1 MSFINK
7 CIWKHYAPAK
17 STAKPA
23 IVSRDGIKFFPPPPR
38 FSIKLASDG
47 SIINGLT
54 VEDTIPGERD
64 TSVLPKEHRAGSIG
78 NLIGE
83 GCLIFITKTGK
94 KFSPRLGEFSFIFN
108 SRKEV
113 A

>member
-7 CIWKHYAPAK
+7 TIWSHYPAAK
-17 STAKPA
+17 ATKRTDDKPA
-23 IVSRDGIKFFPPPPR
+23 R
-38 FSIKLASDG
+38 FSIRLHADG
-47 SIINGLT
+47 SIISGLT